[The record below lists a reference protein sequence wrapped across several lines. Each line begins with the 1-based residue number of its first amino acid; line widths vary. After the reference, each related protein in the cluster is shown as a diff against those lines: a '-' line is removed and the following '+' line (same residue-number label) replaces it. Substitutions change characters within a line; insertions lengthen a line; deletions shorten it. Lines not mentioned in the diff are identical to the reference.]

1 MDEEEKE
8 LYAIVVSFR
17 EGMAAAGLLP
27 PVVQEQTMQFMHS
40 LINCTKRI
48 ERRKIARWLLE
59 DCQSAYGYAV
69 QRGDYVQS
77 DYSQSS
83 ERASPGNADD
93 AGDSGGERSDR

>member
-1 MDEEEKE
+1 MDEDEKE

-17 EGMAAAGLLP
+17 HKLADLAVLP
-27 PVVQEQTMQFMHS
+27 LVVQQGMMQFMHS

-48 ERRKIARWLLE
+48 ERKKIARWLLE

-69 QRGDYVQS
+69 QRGDYVQG

-83 ERASPGNADD
+83 ERANSGNADD
-93 AGDSGGERSDR
+93 AGDSGGERSNR